1 MLVAIVCVNVE
12 LLVVRV
18 GRVGASN
25 EIGHIAAAA
34 AVASPSSFVAI
45 YQFGWFPP
53 AIGVCVYARNR
64 RNRRKRRKQQD
75 QLPTTFIPFN
85 NIHSLTIET
94 SFTVFARDDVG
105 FKMISSI
112 VSIHSVSYCSTEA
125 VAAGVS
131 ILQIKAVDA
140 VLGLIDKQQTFTV
153 VAQRQ
158 SFQYIL

>member
-1 MLVAIVCVNVE
+1 VNQTTRLAPHHLE
-12 LLVVRV
+12 EEETEETEEPEETE
-18 GRVGASN
+18 GKEEN
-25 EIGHIAAAA
+25 
-34 AVASPSSFVAI
+34 
-45 YQFGWFPP
+45 
-53 AIGVCVYARNR
+53 NR
-64 RNRRKRRKQQD
+64 INSQPNS
-75 QLPTTFIPFN
+75 LPFN
-85 NIHSLTIET
+85 NIHSLTTET
-94 SFTVFARDDVG
+94 SLTVFARDDVG